1 MLLLVK
7 FGREYMSVDPSSII
21 RVTKR
26 EGQKKVQKERERE
39 RINGLFAAIAT
50 GAKNMTERLL

>member
-1 MLLLVK
+1 
-7 FGREYMSVDPSSII
+7 MSIDPSSII

>member
-1 MLLLVK
+1 
-7 FGREYMSVDPSSII
+7 MSVDPSSII

-26 EGQKKVQKERERE
+26 KGQKRVQKERERE